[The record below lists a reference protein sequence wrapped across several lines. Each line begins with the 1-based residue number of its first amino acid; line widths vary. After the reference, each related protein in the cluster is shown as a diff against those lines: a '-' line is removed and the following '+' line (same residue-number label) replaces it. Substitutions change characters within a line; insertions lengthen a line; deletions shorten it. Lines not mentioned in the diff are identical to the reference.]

1 MHFFEAIEELRSL
14 RRKYKAM
21 NEKFSGSFNSS
32 STSAHRIGCIM
43 YDSYHSLVAQF
54 IKLLNYVPFVP
65 RALRAPESRELSY
78 PVPQLSRALHAVLC
92 NLPRALRALVFH
104 VRRTL
109 RAREPHVAN
118 ALRTLVPHAPSLLH
132 AFHAPCTNPTFCSV
146 VFSYFTCQFSF
157 LFPICDLLLNLLQ
170 LKQL

>member
-1 MHFFEAIEELRSL
+1 M
-14 RRKYKAM
+14 
-21 NEKFSGSFNSS
+21 
-32 STSAHRIGCIM
+32 
-43 YDSYHSLVAQF
+43 
-54 IKLLNYVPFVP
+54 PFVP
-65 RALRAPESRELSY
+65 CALRAPESHASRELSY

-92 NLPRALRALVFH
+92 NLARALRALMFH

-118 ALRTLVPHAPSLLH
+118 ALRTLVPHAPSVLH
-132 AFHAPCTNPTFCSV
+132 AFHAPCTNLTFCSL
-146 VFSYFTCQFSF
+146 VFSYFTCHFSF